1 MFQEYNFIL
10 KFILVSLIVAIILVS
25 ISIFMVIQQ
34 ADTEKVSAYECGF
47 NPYGDARNKF
57 QISFYLVGI
66 LFIIFDLEITY
77 LIPWI
82 ISWWNLNF
90 YGKLVMYLFI
100 LILTIGFIVE
110 LYLGALVLNNN
121 EK

>member
-77 LIPWI
+77 LIP
-82 ISWWNLNF
+82 
-90 YGKLVMYLFI
+90 
-100 LILTIGFIVE
+100 
-110 LYLGALVLNNN
+110 
-121 EK
+121 